1 MQKTDTRGLIDQ
13 AVELLQTRFATH
25 GIALETVVPDGLPMV
40 ECREVQIEQVLVN
53 LLNNAFDAI
62 DGDPL
67 SRPWVQVRVS
77 MSDADGG
84 VDAARGAAAVRID
97 VLDGG
102 PGVSPENRA
111 RLMETFFTTKPRG
124 AGIGIGLSVS
134 QTIAQ
139 DHGGTLE
146 LLDAE
151 GPTCFR
157 LTLPVLTPHPTEGAS
172 A

>member
-1 MQKTDTRGLIDQ
+1 
-13 AVELLQTRFATH
+13 
-25 GIALETVVPDGLPMV
+25 
-40 ECREVQIEQVLVN
+40 
-53 LLNNAFDAI
+53 
-62 DGDPL
+62 
-67 SRPWVQVRVS
+67 
-77 MSDADGG
+77 
-84 VDAARGAAAVRID
+84 VDAVLSAAAVHGAAAVYID

-146 LLDAE
+146 LMDAE

-157 LTLPVLTPHPTEGAS
+157 LTLPVLARREEGAS

>member
-1 MQKTDTRGLIDQ
+1 MRSSQ
-13 AVELLQTRFATH
+13 
-25 GIALETVVPDGLPMV
+25 
-40 ECREVQIEQVLVN
+40 
-53 LLNNAFDAI
+53 
-62 DGDPL
+62 
-67 SRPWVQVRVS
+67 PWVQVRVS
-77 MSDADGG
+77 MQPASDADGAA
-84 VDAARGAAAVRID
+84 DAVLID

-139 DHGGTLE
+139 DHGGTLV
-146 LLDAE
+146 LMDAE

-157 LTLPVLTPHPTEGAS
+157 LTLPLLPPHQTEGAS